1 MLNGH
6 AAKIIVADPARHQP
20 HALDEVQ
27 PQNLE
32 EMRGGSWNGAPG
44 RIRTSDHLVRSQV
57 LYPAE
62 LRARNVL
69 IYRDFKQ
76 KTVAHPFIAKARI
89 VHVRVIF
96 GQKLHRGPGTIPRE
110 RRPTSREAS

>member
-1 MLNGH
+1 
-6 AAKIIVADPARHQP
+6 
-20 HALDEVQ
+20 
-27 PQNLE
+27 
-32 EMRGGSWNGAPG
+32 
-44 RIRTSDHLVRSQV
+44 
-57 LYPAE
+57 
-62 LRARNVL
+62 L